1 MQQRERR
8 SQFQL
13 QFDLVSS
20 KVKNLFTAMPQVRT
34 KERPEKILVA
44 MHRLSKGTTRML
56 KYEDIVVEAFRLFP
70 DEFALR
76 GHPQYP
82 DSSDVHKPLYGMLK
96 RRGLVRAAHK
106 TFALTTKGVETA
118 QRLIANAGAS
128 LDEARSPE
136 RMTRD
141 VQVEIDRMLSSD
153 AFVFFAQGQ
162 RDKIL
167 DTDFYNFLG
176 CTVRTPSN
184 DFLGRVNTTADAI
197 ATAVH
202 LGKPD
207 RDAVEKLQAAWLFLQ
222 QQFKPQINRRREK
235 K

>member
-1 MQQRERR
+1 MGGTGRS

-13 QFDLVSS
+13 QLDLISS
-20 KVKNLFTAMPQVRT
+20 KVQKLFTSMPPIRT

-44 MHRLSKGTTRML
+44 MHRLSKGTTKML
-56 KYEDIVVEAFRLFP
+56 KYEDIVVEAFKLFP

-76 GHPQYP
+76 GYREYP

-128 LDEARSPE
+128 LDDVRSPD
-136 RMTRD
+136 RMGRD
-141 VQVEIDRMLSSD
+141 VQAEVDRMIASD
-153 AFVFFAQGQ
+153 AFAFFATGK
-162 RDKIL
+162 REKIL

-184 DFLGRVNTTADAI
+184 DFLGRVNTTN
-197 ATAVH
+197 
-202 LGKPD
+202 
-207 RDAVEKLQAAWLFLQ
+207 DAVAAAVRLKQPDPAVAGQLAAAWQFLQ
-222 QQFKPQINRRREK
+222 QQFKPQIDRRREK

>member
-1 MQQRERR
+1 MLGRG
-8 SQFQL
+8 SSSSWQL
-13 QFDLVSS
+13 QFDLISS
-20 KVKNLFTAMPQVRT
+20 KVKKLFTEMPQVRT

-44 MHRLSKGTTRML
+44 MHRLSKGTTKML
-56 KYEDIVVEAFRLFP
+56 KYEDIVVEAFKMFP

-82 DSSDVHKPLYGMLK
+82 DSSDVHKPLYGVLK

-128 LDEARSPE
+128 LDDARSAD

-141 VQVEIDRMLSSD
+141 VQAEVDRMLASD
-153 AFVFFAQGQ
+153 AFAFFVNGK
-162 RDKIL
+162 REKIL
-167 DTDFYNFLG
+167 DTDFYNFIG
-176 CTVRTPSN
+176 CTVRTPPN
-184 DFLGRVNTTADAI
+184 DFLGRVNTTTDAVDV
-197 ATAVH
+197 AVR
-202 LGKPD
+202 LGQPD
-207 RDAVEKLQAAWLFLQ
+207 RDAVERLAAAWLFLQ

>member
-1 MQQRERR
+1 
-8 SQFQL
+8 
-13 QFDLVSS
+13 
-20 KVKNLFTAMPQVRT
+20 
-34 KERPEKILVA
+34 

-56 KYEDIVVEAFRLFP
+56 KYEDIVVEAFKLFP

-96 RRGLVRAAHK
+96 RRGLVRAAQK

-128 LDEARSPE
+128 LDEARSPD

-141 VQVEIDRMLSSD
+141 VQGEVERMLSSD
-153 AFVFFAQGQ
+153 AFLFFAQGQ
-162 RDKIL
+162 REKIL

-176 CTVRTPSN
+176 CTVRTPPN

-197 ATAVH
+197 AAAVR

-222 QQFKPQINRRREK
+222 KQFKPQIDRRREK

>member
-1 MQQRERR
+1 
-8 SQFQL
+8 
-13 QFDLVSS
+13 
-20 KVKNLFTAMPQVRT
+20 MPQPRS

-44 MHRLSKGTTRML
+44 MHRLSGGTTRML
-56 KYEDIVVEAFRLFP
+56 KYEDIVVEAFKVFP

-76 GHPQYP
+76 GYPQFP

-118 QRLIANAGAS
+118 RRLISNAGAS
-128 LDEARSPE
+128 LDQARSAD
-136 RMTRD
+136 RLTRD
-141 VQVEIDRMLSSD
+141 MQTEIDRMLASD
-153 AFVFFAQGQ
+153 AFAFFADGR

-176 CTVRTPSN
+176 CTVRTPPN
-184 DFLGRVNTTADAI
+184 DFLGRLTTTADAVV
-197 ATAVH
+197 AAVRLRH
-202 LGKPD
+202 PD
-207 RDAVEKLQAAWLFLQ
+207 LAVSSRLSETWAFLQ
-222 QQFKPQINRRREK
+222 TQFKPQIDRRREK